1 MTGYPR
7 GPRAPRARMD
17 ELTAKQQEG
26 RRNRN
31 KGTSWMRD
39 CVKALRLAGWTQAEI
54 VPSHHRSDIAGV
66 GPVAVECKDTTRW
79 DDILASTSTRPG
91 LTRPSGPGAPAG
103 RSCRW
108 SGRKRAA
115 PATRWTA

>member
-7 GPRAPRARMD
+7 GPRGPRARMD
-17 ELTAKQQEG
+17 ELTEKQQEG

-79 DDILASTSTRPG
+79 DDILAYIDQARFDAAKRS
-91 LTRPSGPGAPAG
+91 GAPAG
-103 RSCRW
+103 HSCRW
-108 SGRKRAA
+108 SGRKHAA